1 MKFGFT
7 LAEVLVTLGIVGVVA
22 SMTLPTLNN
31 NVQKRSYEAGAKKAY
46 NTISNAVSMYMA
58 DQDTDDLAATPLYNN
73 QDGLRAFVKKY
84 FRVSIDCGNR
94 YYKSNGAS
102 CYAKEFYSMDR
113 KKSFNFSQG
122 QCMQV
127 VALVDGMSMCFD
139 SGHMDDAA
147 GDDDEDVNGDGKVD
161 KDDVLKSYT
170 KDNVEIPLMVEFDI
184 NGPNG
189 PNTTGRDIFQVA
201 VSRNGLVG
209 AKQEGCDVTTED
221 NRKKCLEHYTNN
233 AEPMPIALLQYYG
246 WKMKY

>member
-7 LAEVLVTLGIVGVVA
+7 LAEVLITLGIVGVVA

-58 DQDTDDLAATPLYNN
+58 DQDTEDLAATPLYNN
-73 QDGLRAFVKKY
+73 QDGLRAFVNKY

-113 KKSFNFSQG
+113 SAKTDAAKG

-139 SGHMDDAA
+139 SGPMDDAA
-147 GDDDEDVNGDGKVD
+147 VDEDINGDGKVD
-161 KDDVLKSYT
+161 DKDKVTSST
-170 KDNVEIPLMVEFDI
+170 KENVETPLMVEFDT

-189 PNTTGRDIFQVA
+189 PNTSGRDIFQVA

-209 AKQEGCDVTTED
+209 AKQATCDVTTED
-221 NRKKCLEHYTNN
+221 NRKACLKYYTSK